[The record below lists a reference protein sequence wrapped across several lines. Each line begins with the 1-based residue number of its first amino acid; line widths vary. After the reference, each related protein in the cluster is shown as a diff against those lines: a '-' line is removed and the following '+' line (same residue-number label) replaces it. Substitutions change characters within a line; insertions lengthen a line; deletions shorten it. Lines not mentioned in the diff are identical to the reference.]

1 MSDYAPRRSRLGIY
15 FELPYRRDESGF
27 STYIPFIRFVLAL
40 RPHFDGLVLIGRVD
54 PEPGREFYA
63 IPDDIE
69 VAALPHYASLRDII
83 GIVSR
88 LPETL
93 RAIWHALGSVD
104 TVWVIGPAPMSIPV
118 AVLGLARKKH
128 VVLGVRQDWPRYVGH
143 RLGGMRWAPA
153 LGAAYIL
160 EILFRLL
167 ARKVPTVAVGADL
180 ARRYSGGTAP
190 VLELTISL
198 VSEADVHSLSAGTRD
213 PDTGRPVELLSV
225 GRLDPEKAPEMLLK
239 ALARLEE
246 RDPGRYRLTI
256 IGDGQLENAL
266 RAEAHRFGEA
276 VRFRGHVPNGPEL
289 FELYRTSDI
298 FVHVARTE
306 GLPQVLTEAQAAGL
320 PIVATDVGGVRAG
333 LGDGAEA
340 LLVPP
345 NDSAALAAA
354 IARIASD
361 GDLRAVFRQQG
372 LARARKLTLE
382 RQAARVAAFISSA
395 EASEIRNAAERRL
408 SRRN

>member
-1 MSDYAPRRSRLGIY
+1 MTDSAPRRSRLGIY

-27 STYIPFIRFVLAL
+27 STHIPFIRFVLAL

-160 EILFRLL
+160 EILWRDGPG
-167 ARKVPTVAVGADL
+167 ARANDL
-180 ARRYSGGTAP
+180 ARLGGGCT
-190 VLELTISL
+190 L
-198 VSEADVHSLSAGTRD
+198 VVGGHPRPGHRTPGRAAL
-213 PDTGRPVELLSV
+213 GRPPRS
-225 GRLDPEKAPEMLLK
+225 
-239 ALARLEE
+239 
-246 RDPGRYRLTI
+246 
-256 IGDGQLENAL
+256 
-266 RAEAHRFGEA
+266 
-276 VRFRGHVPNGPEL
+276 
-289 FELYRTSDI
+289 
-298 FVHVARTE
+298 
-306 GLPQVLTEAQAAGL
+306 
-320 PIVATDVGGVRAG
+320 
-333 LGDGAEA
+333 
-340 LLVPP
+340 
-345 NDSAALAAA
+345 
-354 IARIASD
+354 
-361 GDLRAVFRQQG
+361 
-372 LARARKLTLE
+372 
-382 RQAARVAAFISSA
+382 
-395 EASEIRNAAERRL
+395 
-408 SRRN
+408 